1 MMAAPISAPT
11 SESLNL
17 TNQLA
22 VLTSAVEA
30 LTRENK
36 LLWKSIEQLSED
48 FADHGKRLRAIE
60 RLPRPAP
67 TTAKIHEAK
76 LKKVDGLL
84 VSHNNQP
91 ITFSDMGKLLGYS
104 PNTRKQNMTHLGRC
118 FKQFPERYEVKD
130 SKLGGKTVRLVPEYL
145 NHILN
150 GGV

>member
-30 LTRENK
+30 LTQENR

-130 SKLGGKTVRLVPEYL
+130 SKLGGKTVRLVPDYL
-145 NHILN
+145 NHNLN
-150 GGV
+150 RGV

>member
-30 LTRENK
+30 LTQENR

-91 ITFSDMGKLLGYS
+91 ISFSDMGKLLGYS

-130 SKLGGKTVRLVPEYL
+130 SKLGGKTVRLMPEYL
-145 NHILN
+145 NHILKRR
-150 GGV
+150 G

>member
-1 MMAAPISAPT
+1 MAAPISAPT

-17 TNQLA
+17 AGQLA
-22 VLTSAVEA
+22 LLTSAVEA

-36 LLWKSIEQLSED
+36 LLWKSVEQLSED
-48 FADHGKRLRAIE
+48 FADHGKRLRPIE

-84 VSHNNQP
+84 ASHNNQP
-91 ITFSDMGKLLGYS
+91 ITFSRWQAPWISAQHAKAKHDY
-104 PNTRKQNMTHLGRC
+104 LGRC
-118 FKQFPERYEVKD
+118 LKQFPERYEVKD

-145 NHILN
+145 NHILK